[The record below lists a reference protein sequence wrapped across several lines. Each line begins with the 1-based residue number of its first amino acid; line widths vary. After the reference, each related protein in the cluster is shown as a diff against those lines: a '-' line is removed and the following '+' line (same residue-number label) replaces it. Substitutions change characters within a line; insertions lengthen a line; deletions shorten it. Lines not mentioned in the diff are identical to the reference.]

1 MDMKKL
7 TLILSIIFA
16 ILSFCGCGY
25 IFYTDGNASPAYA
38 CLPMIFELICV
49 SMYRKINKS
58 DDKDDKQ

>member
-7 TLILSIIFA
+7 TLILSVIFA

-25 IFYTDGNASPAYA
+25 VFYTGGNARPAYA
-38 CLPMIFELICV
+38 FISMIFELICV

>member
-25 IFYTDGNASPAYA
+25 VFYTGGNARLAYA
-38 CLPMIFELICV
+38 FIPTAFELICV

>member
-7 TLILSIIFA
+7 TLILSVIFA

-38 CLPMIFELICV
+38 CLPTAFELICV